1 LCIKY
6 SCFVLLACLLLL
18 CGAQVERIET
28 EKLKAVGL
36 RNRVA
41 AMQEV
46 SAHYHKGRQSLWQHG
61 NWQALKG
68 CC

>member
-1 LCIKY
+1 MLCVKPTA
-6 SCFVLLACLLLL
+6 VLAAALHAK
-18 CGAQVERIET
+18 VERIET

-46 SAHYHKGRQSLWQHG
+46 STD
-61 NWQALKG
+61 
-68 CC
+68 C